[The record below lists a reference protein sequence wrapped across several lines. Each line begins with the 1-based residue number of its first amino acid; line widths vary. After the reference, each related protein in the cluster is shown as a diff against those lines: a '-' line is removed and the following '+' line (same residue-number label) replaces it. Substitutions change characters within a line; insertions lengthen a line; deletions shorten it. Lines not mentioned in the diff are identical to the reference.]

1 MGGFLLLVGRELLVG
16 FGASSRQA
24 VAHNLQVSAS
34 SMSVAVDREQLFVYY
49 TFDKQQGGL

>member
-1 MGGFLLLVGRELLVG
+1 MLVGRELLVG